1 MPSTFSDLAEHTGT
15 LVALIST
22 LLIICSS
29 LIVVVYRIVF
39 KIGESLKTD
48 ILAMIKT
55 LDNKIDEVWSEISKI
70 RDRQVTLREVLPKEY
85 MRLEGPGYKLIIEGI
100 TRIETHFEQFSQ
112 DCRDGKCGRKSD
124 R

>member
-1 MPSTFSDLAEHTGT
+1 MSSTFSDLAEHTGT

-48 ILAMIKT
+48 ILTMIHK
-55 LDNKIDEVWSEISKI
+55 LDTKIGEVWSEISKI
-70 RDRQVTLREVLPKEY
+70 RERQDTLREVLPKEY
-85 MRLEGPGYKLIIEGI
+85 MRLEGPGYRLIIEGI
-100 TRIETHFEQFSQ
+100 TRIETHFEQFAQ
-112 DCRDGKCGRKSD
+112 DCRDGKCGGKNNK
-124 R
+124 